1 MLNTDDFK
9 VRLEQIFSFYG
20 LTPATFAEQIGVQ
33 RSSLSHLLSGR
44 NKPSL
49 DFILKVEECYSEV
62 DFDWLLQGKGVFP
75 KSKNQVSTSENAS
88 APQRNPPIETTQ
100 LKTETPQLH
109 SLFSEIEPQE
119 NEPKKITAVEFLE
132 PPVVENK
139 ILNEKNFVEKN
150 AKPNIPNKIREV
162 IIFYEDGTF
171 ENYKPRN

>member
-9 VRLEQIFSFYG
+9 VRLEQIFSFYE

-49 DFILKVEECYSEV
+49 DFILKVEECYNEV
-62 DFDWLLQGKGVFP
+62 DFYWLLQGKGTFP
-75 KSKNQVSTSENAS
+75 KSKNPTSTSINTS
-88 APQRNPPIETTQ
+88 MPQPNPLVETTK
-100 LKTETPQLH
+100 LKTNTPQLH
-109 SLFSEIEPQE
+109 SLFSETEPQE
-119 NEPKKITAVEFLE
+119 SESKKIKDVEFLTQST
-132 PPVVENK
+132 VEDK
-139 ILNEKNFVEKN
+139 ILNDKNAVEKSQ
-150 AKPNIPNKIREV
+150 KKDFPNKIREV